1 MLFNNGFD
9 MEPASGAK
17 PANAVVYQGW
27 KHFFMLKC
35 ILKGVWGGAE
45 FKCFVCIY
53 RLHSFVP
60 YFYRKQFKWL

>member
-35 ILKGVWGGAE
+35 ILKGVGGG
-45 FKCFVCIY
+45 CWI
-53 RLHSFVP
+53 
-60 YFYRKQFKWL
+60 